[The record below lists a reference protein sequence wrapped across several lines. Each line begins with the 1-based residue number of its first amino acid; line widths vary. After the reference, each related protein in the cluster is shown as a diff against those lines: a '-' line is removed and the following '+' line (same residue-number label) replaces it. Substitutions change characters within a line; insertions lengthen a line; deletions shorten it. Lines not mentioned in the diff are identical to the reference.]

1 MFVCSVSP
9 NSGLVSAQAAI
20 LSSVSRIQ
28 QYVAGEQASV
38 KGSNL
43 IIFFAVSYVW
53 LVIFVKLVQ
62 SYLFCMFDSK
72 LFTLLL
78 RSFWELPIQNS
89 FLL

>member
-43 IIFFAVSYVW
+43 IIIFLAKFYNVW
-53 LVIFVKLVQ
+53 LVIFVKSVQ

-72 LFTLLL
+72 LSTLLL
-78 RSFWELPIQNS
+78 RSFWELPI
-89 FLL
+89 